1 VGRKAAKAKPDP
13 IDPRQLAH
21 LKKLRHLLP
30 LLSSLR
36 DSGCARDAAG
46 NRELHFDEYVTLVLL
61 YLFNPMIDSV
71 RTLQRA
77 TAVDKLAEQLGVRR
91 FSLGSFSESCRVFE
105 PDKLRAVIAQL
116 AGELRPLH
124 ADPRLKQHL
133 DGHSLTIAD
142 GTVLDAISKVA
153 DAFWLKFKDDSPK
166 HAWRLHVQF
175 EVDTLCPSA
184 DGGVVLTDARNSGKS
199 DEKHVLRTSL
209 KPSRCYVTDRWFS
222 QFTLFNEINAIG
234 SSYVC
239 RGKENST
246 FEVLE
251 ERLLTDA
258 DRTAGIVRDATVR
271 MGLSS
276 KPQDKPDHPMRL
288 VVIEAEPHEKRGGR
302 KGKTAGPGNKG
313 TIVLLSNLLDVPAEI
328 VALIYQYRWTIEIFF
343 RFFKQT
349 LGCRHLI
356 SQRVEGIQIQVYCA
370 VIACMLI
377 NLWTGKRPGK
387 QMVNM
392 LAWYFMGVATAA
404 EVDAFL
410 SEPDNT
416 GVKRRAKDELWKKL
430 GVN

>member
-1 VGRKAAKAKPDP
+1 VGRKAKTKGP
-13 IDPRQLAH
+13 IDVRQLAH

-30 LLSSLR
+30 LLASLR

-46 NRELHFDEYVTLVLL
+46 NRGLHFDEYVTLVLL

-77 TAVDKLAEQLGVRR
+77 AAVDRLAGQLGVER

-105 PDKLRAVIAQL
+105 PERLKAVIAQL

-124 ADPRLKQHL
+124 AAADPRLRQHL
-133 DGHSLTIAD
+133 GGHALTIAD
-142 GTVLDAISKVA
+142 GTVLDAISKVS
-153 DAFWLKFKDDSPK
+153 DAFWLRFKDGSPK

-175 EVDTLCPSA
+175 EVDTLCPAA
-184 DGGVVLTDARNSGKS
+184 DGVALTNARNSGAS
-199 DEKHVLRTSL
+199 DEKHVLRTKL
-209 KPSRCYVTDRWFS
+209 RAGRRYVTDRWFA
-222 QFTLFNEINAIG
+222 QFTLFNEVNAVG

-239 RGKENST
+239 RGKENSS
-246 FEVLE
+246 FEVVE
-251 ERLLTDA
+251 ERLLSGA
-258 DRTAGIVRDATVR
+258 DSAAGVVRDATVR
-271 MGLSS
+271 MGASG
-276 KPQDKPDHPMRL
+276 KPQDRPNHPVRI
-288 VVIEAEPHEKRGGR
+288 VIIEAEPHAKRGGR

-313 TIVLLSNLLDVPAEI
+313 VIVLLTNLLEVPAEI
-328 VALIYQYRWTIEIFF
+328 VALAYQYRWTIEVFF

-356 SQRVEGIQIQVYCA
+356 SQRIEGIRIQVYCA

-404 EVDAFL
+404 EVEAFL
-410 SEPDNT
+410 NAPDHT
-416 GVKRRAKDELWKKL
+416 GVKRQAKDELWKKL